1 MDGEGLPAAV
11 GALMLGIDAH
21 QRGAAQVPDLV
32 GILGGVH
39 DRSTGH
45 GRVEVAQH
53 GHGTLV
59 IARHDD
65 MSACMPRMV
74 DERGAV
80 MRLVAIMVEMVCERV
95 RDHRDRGTVLAE
107 AAVGFV
113 RLRDQ
118 HVAASGMPAVQY
130 RSPGC
135 LDGAA
140 DGVAGIGQLPG
151 SGMNEDVG

>member
-59 IARHDD
+59 SPV
-65 MSACMPRMV
+65 MTTCPLACP
-74 DERGAV
+74 AWS
-80 MRLVAIMVEMVCERV
+80 
-95 RDHRDRGTVLAE
+95 TN
-107 AAVGFV
+107 AA
-113 RLRDQ
+113 Q
-118 HVAASGMPAVQY
+118 
-130 RSPGC
+130 
-135 LDGAA
+135 
-140 DGVAGIGQLPG
+140 
-151 SGMNEDVG
+151 